1 MAKNKINGT
10 ARGRSRVSIGTALIW
25 VAAFVNAPRYAGAFM
40 YSDVQNV
47 PPVVMQ
53 LLEWANITAGLA
65 MGLLEVVSMALLMD
79 SLRRT
84 PFSITWKVKGKPD
97 RRIWNIRWFITAF
110 WGIGLIVLAPLILVP
125 YMDARSTSQSMHELM
140 LEFLTPENY
149 LSGLSAWNLFVVLAP
164 IFVIGG
170 ASFAQV
176 SITHQETLESS
187 QKVSEISGKFPK
199 DWRQLTPEQKKI
211 LGKMTDEKIAE
222 QTGLTVRGAQ
232 NWVKDLK
239 KEGY

>member
-1 MAKNKINGT
+1 MAKTKINGT
-10 ARGRSRVSIGTALIW
+10 VRGKAKVTLGTALIW

-40 YSDVQNV
+40 YSDVQTV
-47 PPVVMQ
+47 PPVLAVI
-53 LLEWANITAGLA
+53 LDWANVTAGLS

-84 PFSITWKVKGKPD
+84 PFLITERRKGEKD
-97 RRIWNIRWFITAF
+97 RRIWNMRWFVTAF

-125 YMDARSTSQSMHELM
+125 YMDARGTAQSMHSLM
-140 LEFLTPENY
+140 LVILSPNY
-149 LSGLSAWNLFVVLAP
+149 YIYGLSAWNLFVVLAP

-176 SITHQETLESS
+176 SVTHLESS
-187 QKVSEISGKFPK
+187 ESSTKVSERFPK
-199 DWRQLTPEQKKI
+199 DWRKLSAAQKNELRVLTAEQ
-211 LGKMTDEKIAE
+211 IAE
-222 QTGLTVRGAQ
+222 KVGITVRGAE

-239 KEGY
+239 